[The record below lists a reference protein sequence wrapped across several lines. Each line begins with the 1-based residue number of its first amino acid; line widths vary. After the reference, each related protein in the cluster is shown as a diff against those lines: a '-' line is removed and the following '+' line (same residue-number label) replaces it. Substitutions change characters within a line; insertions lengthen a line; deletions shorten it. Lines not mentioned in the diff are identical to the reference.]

1 MCIPAMT
8 LILGGILALILFSV
22 LTPIYDILGKIKI

>member
-1 MCIPAMT
+1 MT

>member
-1 MCIPAMT
+1 V
-8 LILGGILALILFSV
+8 GGILALILFSV